1 MKISHSIV
9 NVSGE
14 DRIYIY
20 VTVEDIYEFGKENF
34 GNGKDT
40 NFLKNIREY
49 VKNNFKE
56 LGKAA
61 VVIVINGV
69 AIGTLTLS
77 ALMPKYNEKEN
88 ANQNA
93 GRVEIYEE
101 QKDINIYNE
110 EKAQM
115 NKGNNQDA
123 KEEVEEK
130 EKIEKEDVVNKVV
143 VGTATVTATTNKN
156 TNKTNSTT
164 NKVTTSKPQSTTN
177 NKISNTTS
185 NTTTKPTIT
194 TNNTKPT
201 TNTTN
206 NNVATNNTSTKT
218 EEKTETT
225 IKVETVTS
233 GRTIKFNNNG
243 VISNIDLEEYII
255 GVVAAEMPASFNIE
269 ALKAQAVVA
278 RTYAMK
284 KSSAGITLVNST
296 AHQVYNS
303 VEQMK
308 SKWGASF
315 NTYYTKVKNAV
326 SATKGQV
333 LKYNGAYIEALY
345 YAVSN
350 GKSELPKYV
359 WNSSYPYLQAVS
371 SSWDE
376 NISAGKY
383 SVTMTYAKLSQKLGV
398 TVDANTEITVISRT
412 EGDRVSSIKIGEK
425 TFDGVKVRS
434 LLGLRSADFQ
444 FVKTDTGVKITT
456 HGFGHGVGMSQY
468 GANGAAKA
476 GYTYKQILSHYY
488 PSAVLMNI

>member
-1 MKISHSIV
+1 MKISHKII

-40 NFLKNIREY
+40 DFLKNIREY

-77 ALMPKYNEKEN
+77 ALIPKYNESKDLN
-88 ANQNA
+88 KNA
-93 GRVEIYEE
+93 GQVEIYKE
-101 QKDINIYNE
+101 QKDINIYDE
-110 EKAQM
+110 EKTEI
-115 NKGNNQDA
+115 NKDNNQEV

-130 EKIEKEDVVNKVV
+130 ENTKKEELANKVAT
-143 VGTATVTATTNKN
+143 GTTMATTTTNKN

-164 NKVTTSKPQSTTN
+164 NKVTTSKPQSTT
-177 NKISNTTS
+177 SNTTNSTTS
-185 NTTTKPTIT
+185 N
-194 TNNTKPT
+194 NAKPT

-206 NNVATNNTSTKT
+206 NNVAANNTTIKT
-218 EEKTETT
+218 DEKTETST
-225 IKVETVTS
+225 KVETVTS

-255 GVVAAEMPASFNIE
+255 GVVAAEMPASFNTE

-284 KSSAGITLVNST
+284 KASAGITLVNST
-296 AHQVYNS
+296 SHQVYNS

-308 SKWGASF
+308 SKWGSSF
-315 NTYYTKVKNAV
+315 NTYYTKIKNAV
-326 SATKGQV
+326 GATKGQV

-359 WNSSYPYLQAVS
+359 WSSSYPYLQAVS
-371 SSWDE
+371 SSWDKD
-376 NISAGKY
+376 ISAGKY

-398 TVDANTEITVISRT
+398 TVDKNTEITVLSRT
-412 EGDRVSSIKIGEK
+412 EGDRVAEIKIGEK

-434 LLGLRSADFQ
+434 LLGLRSADFEII
-444 FVKTDTGVKITT
+444 KTDTGVKITT

-468 GANGAAKA
+468 GANGAAKV

-488 PSAVLMNI
+488 PTAVLSNI

>member
-1 MKISHSIV
+1 MKISHRIID
-9 NVSGE
+9 VSGE
-14 DRIYIY
+14 NRIYIY

-77 ALMPKYNEKEN
+77 ALMPKYDEN
-88 ANQNA
+88 KKLNQNA
-93 GRVEIYEE
+93 SKVEIYQE
-101 QKDINIYNE
+101 QKDINIYGE
-110 EKAQM
+110 EKTEI
-115 NKGNNQDA
+115 NKDNNQ
-123 KEEVEEK
+123 EVK
-130 EKIEKEDVVNKVV
+130 EKAEENENNKKDDAVNKVGV
-143 VGTATVTATTNKN
+143 VTSAATTTTNKN
-156 TNKTNSTT
+156 TNKTNSNT
-164 NKVTTSKPQSTTN
+164 NKVTTSKPQSTTS
-177 NKISNTTS
+177 NKTNT
-185 NTTTKPTIT
+185 TTTKPTTT

-201 TNTTN
+201 TSNT
-206 NNVATNNTSTKT
+206 ATNNDTTKT
-218 EEKTETT
+218 EEKSEDST
-225 IKVETVTS
+225 KVETVTS

-296 AHQVYNS
+296 SHQVYNS
-303 VEQMK
+303 VDQMK
-308 SKWGASF
+308 AKWGSSF
-315 NTYYTKVKNAV
+315 NTYYAKIKNAV
-326 SATKGQV
+326 IATKGKV
-333 LKYNGAYIEALY
+333 LKYNGTYIEALY
-345 YAVSN
+345 YAISN

-359 WNSSYPYLQAVS
+359 WSSNYPYLQAVS

-398 TVDANTEITVISRT
+398 TVDVNTEITVVSRT
-412 EGDRVSSIKIGEK
+412 EGDRIGEIKIGDK
-425 TFDGVKVRS
+425 TFTGVKIRS
-434 LLGLRSADFQ
+434 LLGLRSADFE
-444 FVKTDTGVKITT
+444 FVKTDTVVKITT

-476 GYTYKQILSHYY
+476 GYTYKQILNHYY
-488 PSAVLMNI
+488 PSAILTTI